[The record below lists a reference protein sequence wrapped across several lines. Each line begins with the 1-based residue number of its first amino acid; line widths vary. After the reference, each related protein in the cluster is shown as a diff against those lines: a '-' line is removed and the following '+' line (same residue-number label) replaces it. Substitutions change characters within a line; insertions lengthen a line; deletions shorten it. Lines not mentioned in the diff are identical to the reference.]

1 LHELS
6 KSQERGTL
14 VAEEHVISVIIPAFK
29 EGETIRRV
37 IREVK
42 ESTSYPTQ
50 VIVVDGFSNDG
61 TEEIVKEENAELVR
75 ESKKGYGRA
84 IRTGLAHGK
93 GDIIVIIDADN
104 TYDAQDIN
112 RLTLPLLKD
121 KVDVCLAS
129 RLGGTLFPGSMPGI
143 NYVGNRLFTWLFN
156 WLYRQRVSDTQ
167 TGFRAIK
174 RNALESFQLKND
186 GMGISTAM
194 LTKAA
199 KKGLRITEIPTTYRP
214 RNNHSKSK
222 LNPFAAGCD
231 VLRILLFG

>member
-1 LHELS
+1 MA
-6 KSQERGTL
+6 
-14 VAEEHVISVIIPAFK
+14 VEEHVISVIIPAFK
-29 EGETIRRV
+29 EGETIRHV
-37 IREVK
+37 IRDIR
-42 ESTSYPTQ
+42 ESMSYPTQ
-50 VIVVDGFSNDG
+50 IIVVDGCSNDG

-75 ESKKGYGRA
+75 EPRKGYGKA

-104 TYDAQDIN
+104 TYNAQDIN

-121 KVDVCLAS
+121 EVDVCLAS
-129 RLGGTLFPGSMPGI
+129 RISGTLFPGSMPGI
-143 NYVGNRLFTWLFN
+143 NYVGNRIFTRLFN
-156 WLYRQRVSDTQ
+156 GLYKQHVSDTQ

-174 RNALESFQLKND
+174 RNALERLQLKND

-199 KKGLRITEIPTTYRP
+199 REGLRITEIPTTYRP

-222 LNPFAAGCD
+222 LNPFTAGYD

>member
-1 LHELS
+1 LA
-6 KSQERGTL
+6 
-14 VAEEHVISVIIPAFK
+14 VEEHVITVVIPAFK

-37 IREVK
+37 IRDIR
-42 ESTSYPTQ
+42 ESTSCPTQ
-50 VIVVDGFSNDG
+50 IIVVDGCSNDG

-84 IRTGLAHGK
+84 IRTGLARGK

-129 RLGGTLFPGSMPGI
+129 RLGGTLFPGAMPSI
-143 NYVGNRLFTWLFN
+143 NYVGNRLFTWLYN

-174 RNALESFQLKND
+174 RIALESFQLKND

-199 KKGLRITEIPTTYRP
+199 RNGLRITEIPTTYRP
-214 RNNHSKSK
+214 RTNHSKSK
-222 LNPFAAGCD
+222 LNPFTAGYD

>member
-1 LHELS
+1 LA
-6 KSQERGTL
+6 
-14 VAEEHVISVIIPAFK
+14 AEEHVITVVIPAFK

-37 IREVK
+37 IRDIR

-50 VIVVDGFSNDG
+50 IIVVDGCSNDG
-61 TEEIVKEENAELVR
+61 TEEIVKEENAELVK

-84 IRTGLAHGK
+84 IRTGITRGK
-93 GDIIVIIDADN
+93 GDIIVIIDADS
-104 TYDAQDIN
+104 TYNARDIN

-121 KVDVCLAS
+121 EVDVCLAS
-129 RLGGTLFPGSMPGI
+129 RLGGTLFPGSMPSI
-143 NYVGNRLFTWLFN
+143 NYVGNRIFTRLFN
-156 WLYRQRVSDTQ
+156 SLYGQRVSDTQ
-167 TGFRAIK
+167 TGFRAI
-174 RNALESFQLKND
+174 RRSALESLKLKND

-199 KKGLRITEIPTTYRP
+199 RKGLRITEIPTTYKP

-222 LNPFAAGCD
+222 LNPFTAGYD

>member
-1 LHELS
+1 M
-6 KSQERGTL
+6 

-29 EGETIRRV
+29 EGETVRRV
-37 IREVK
+37 IRDIHET
-42 ESTSYPTQ
+42 TSWPTQ
-50 VIVVDGFSNDG
+50 IIVVDGCSNDG
-61 TEEIVKEENAELVR
+61 TEEIVKQENAELVR
-75 ESKKGYGRA
+75 EPKKGYGRA
-84 IRTGLAHGK
+84 IRTGLTHGK
-93 GDIIVIIDADN
+93 GDIVVIIDADN
-104 TYDAQDIN
+104 TYNAQDIN
-112 RLTLPLLKD
+112 RLTLPILKD

-156 WLYRQRVSDTQ
+156 WIYRQRVSDTQ

-174 RNALESFQLKND
+174 RTALESFQLKND

-199 KKGLRITEIPTTYRP
+199 KKGLRITEIPSSYRP
-214 RNNHSKSK
+214 RTNHSKSK
-222 LNPFAAGCD
+222 LNPFTAGYD

>member
-1 LHELS
+1 M
-6 KSQERGTL
+6 

-37 IREVK
+37 IRDLK
-42 ESTSYPTQ
+42 ECTSCPTQ
-50 VIVVDGFSNDG
+50 IIVVDGYSNDG
-61 TEEIVKEENAELVR
+61 TEEIVKQENAELVR
-75 ESKKGYGRA
+75 EPKKGYGRA

-104 TYDAQDIN
+104 TYNAQDIH

-121 KVDVCLAS
+121 KVDLCLAS
-129 RLGGTLFPGSMPGI
+129 RLGGTVFPGAMPGI
-143 NYVGNRLFTWLFN
+143 NFVGNRIFTWLFN
-156 WLYRQRVSDTQ
+156 FLYRQRVSDTQ

-194 LTKAA
+194 LTRAA
-199 KKGLRITEIPTTYRP
+199 KKGLRITEIPTTYKP
-214 RNNHSKSK
+214 RTNHSKSK
-222 LNPFAAGCD
+222 LNPFTAGYD